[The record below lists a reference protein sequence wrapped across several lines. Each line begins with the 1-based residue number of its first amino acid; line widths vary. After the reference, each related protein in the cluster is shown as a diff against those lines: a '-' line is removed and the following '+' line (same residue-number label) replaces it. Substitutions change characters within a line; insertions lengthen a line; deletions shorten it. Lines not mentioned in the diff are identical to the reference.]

1 MNIIYLGTGTSTGV
15 PEIGCS
21 CAVCQ
26 SPDPKDKRLR
36 SSILIETEGKQI
48 LIDCGPDF
56 RQQMLNKP
64 FFKLDAVLITHE
76 HYDHVGGIDDLRP
89 YSKFGDVQLYAEQ
102 NVCNAIQI
110 RLPYCF
116 TEQKYPGVPNLQLNT
131 ITLDSFTVEGINI
144 KPIRITHGKLPILGF
159 RIENMAYLT
168 DVSSIPESEYAK
180 LTNLDVLIID
190 ALRDKP
196 HPSHETVAEA
206 LLQIERIQP
215 KQAYLIHM
223 SHHFGLHAE
232 RQKELPENI
241 HIAYDDLRLTI

>member
-1 MNIIYLGTGTSTGV
+1 
-15 PEIGCS
+15 
-21 CAVCQ
+21 
-26 SPDPKDKRLR
+26 
-36 SSILIETEGKQI
+36 
-48 LIDCGPDF
+48 
-56 RQQMLNKP
+56 
-64 FFKLDAVLITHE
+64 LITHE

-89 YSKFGDVQLYAEQ
+89 FSKFGDVHLYAEQ

-116 TEQKYPGVPNLQLNT
+116 TEHKYPGVPNLQLNA
-131 ITLDSFTVEGINI
+131 ITLDSFSVEGVDI

-159 RIENMAYLT
+159 RIGNMAYLT
-168 DVSSIPESEYAK
+168 DVSSIPENEYAK
-180 LTNLDVLIID
+180 LANLDLLVID

-206 LLQIERIQP
+206 LQQIERIQP

-232 RQKELPENI
+232 RQKELPKNV
-241 HIAYDDLRLTI
+241 HIAYDDLKLTI

>member
-1 MNIIYLGTGTSTGV
+1 MNIIFLGTGTSTGV
-15 PEIGCS
+15 PEIGCQ

-26 SPDPKDKRLR
+26 SPNPKDKRLR
-36 SSILIETEGKQI
+36 SSILIETEEKQI

-64 FFKLDAVLITHE
+64 FCKLDAVLITHE

-89 YSKFGDVQLYAEQ
+89 FSKFGDVQLYAEQ

-116 TEQKYPGVPNLQLNT
+116 TAQKYPGVPNLQLNA
-131 ITLDSFTVEGINI
+131 ITLDSFSVEGVDIQ
-144 KPIRITHGKLPILGF
+144 PIRITHGKLPILGF
-159 RIENMAYLT
+159 RIGNMAYLT
-168 DVSSIPESEYAK
+168 DVSSIPENEYAK
-180 LTNLDVLIID
+180 LANLDVLVID

-206 LLQIERIQP
+206 LQQIERIQP
-215 KQAYLIHM
+215 KQAYLMHM
-223 SHHFGLHAE
+223 SHHFGLHAQ
-232 RQKELPENI
+232 RQNELPTNV
-241 HIAYDDLRLTI
+241 HIAYDDLKLTI